1 MSVYNGNLDTPTR
14 SQDCKAHEGPGHSI
28 TQWLTQQPLP
38 GCCWFPPWTVLG
50 WQANISPAS
59 SRRPGSAPLGD
70 SRSPAASP
78 GNPNVAP
85 GESKQLAHMDMDK
98 ETNRCTSRCPGTEN
112 GRSIRCTAPARSAR
126 PTRTS
131 VRSRMREAS
140 YRVGYRAGSNT
151 TSTEPSQIWMVESG

>member
-1 MSVYNGNLDTPTR
+1 MHRHKSIITR
-14 SQDCKAHEGPGHSI
+14 MRHCVRIQRKSGYSYEAPGL
-28 TQWLTQQPLP
+28 Q
-38 GCCWFPPWTVLG
+38 GWFPPWTVLG

-85 GESKQLAHMDMDK
+85 GESKQLAHM
-98 ETNRCTSRCPGTEN
+98 ESRCPGTEN

-151 TSTEPSQIWMVESG
+151 TSTEPSQIWTVESG